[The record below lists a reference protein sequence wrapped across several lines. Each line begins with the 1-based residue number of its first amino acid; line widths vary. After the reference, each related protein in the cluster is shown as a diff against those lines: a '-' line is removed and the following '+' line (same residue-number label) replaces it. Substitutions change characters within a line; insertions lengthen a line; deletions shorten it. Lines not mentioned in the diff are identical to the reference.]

1 MIALGIDAG
10 PDGVRAAL
18 ASDPTDIIH
27 GRDLRQVW
35 QEATRRAGRPQG
47 AVLTAPAG
55 GMPGDRRSLLRA
67 ARNADIDVF
76 RVISAPAAAALEH
89 ASRTGSS
96 GTFAVLDLRRNAF
109 DCSLVS
115 VDASTAEKGSESGG
129 LPRLSAAE
137 AGPVARSLSFAT
149 ARSDGSGAPQRAR
162 RIEVLAGVGFADLG
176 ADAVD
181 LAITEALQEE
191 SGATHRDL
199 STLRLHARRARE
211 AMSDHFDT
219 LVQVRL
225 PGGAGL
231 DRRLNRH
238 QMSNFADRV
247 RRRWM
252 DACRRAIA
260 EAESH
265 PAWIDAVLV
274 LDHGPML
281 RRVVRRCFNRP
292 PIVLGPD
299 APAAG
304 AARYAR
310 ILAGDAE
317 GPLILERSTHGLAL
331 EARDGTLT
339 QLLPAGIPLPA
350 SVACRSARGDRLVH
364 FDWRGAQVGVEALEF
379 EITRVFLDAD
389 GVVRAE

>member
-89 ASRTGSS
+89 ASRTGNS

-115 VDASTAEKGSESGG
+115 VDASERAVAKQSE
-129 LPRLSAAE
+129 R
-137 AGPVARSLSFAT
+137 AT
-149 ARSDGSGAPQRAR
+149 GQRAR